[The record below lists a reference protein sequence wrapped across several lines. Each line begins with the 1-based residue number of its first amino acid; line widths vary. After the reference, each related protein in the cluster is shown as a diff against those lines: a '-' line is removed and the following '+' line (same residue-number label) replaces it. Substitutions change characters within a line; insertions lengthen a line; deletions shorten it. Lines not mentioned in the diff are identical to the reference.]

1 MKVGVVDVGGGMRGI
16 YGAGVFDRCMDE
28 GVSFE
33 LCIGVSAGG
42 ANVLSYAAGQRGRN
56 LKFYLE
62 YAFRKEY
69 MSMRN
74 FRRYGNYINLDYI
87 YGTLS
92 NSKGEYPL
100 NYRQILSSGKQ
111 VQIVATNALTGN
123 TEYFDLND
131 MSQDHYDP
139 VKASSCVPVVNKPY
153 VIDQIPYFDGGL
165 SDPIPVNRA
174 FRCGCDK
181 VVVILTR
188 PRDGY
193 RVSDRDIAMA
203 RFLKRRY
210 PASAL
215 RLEQRGGLYNRQ
227 LDLIKSY
234 EKRGKVLIVAP
245 KDISGMKTLKKD
257 REAMKILYQEGY
269 ADAAAIREFMK

>member
-1 MKVGVVDVGGGMRGI
+1 MIGVVDVGGGMRGI
-16 YGAGVFDRCMDE
+16 YGAGVFDYCMDK
-28 GVSFE
+28 GISFD

-56 LKFYLE
+56 LKFYTD

-69 MSMRN
+69 MSMN
-74 FRRYGNYINLDYI
+74 NLAHQKNYINLDYI

-92 NSKGEYPL
+92 NSRGEYPL
-100 NYRQILSSGKQ
+100 DYKHLLASHKQ
-111 VQIVATNALTGN
+111 VQIVATNALNGKTV
-123 TEYFDLND
+123 YFDLRD

-139 VKASSCVPVVNKPY
+139 VKASSCVPIANRPY
-153 VIDQIPYFDGGL
+153 RIDQIPYFDGGL

-188 PRDGY
+188 PRDSY
-193 RVSDRDIAMA
+193 RVSDRDVSMA
-203 RFLKRRY
+203 LLLKRHY

-215 RLEQRGGLYNRQ
+215 RLAQRADLYNRQ
-227 LDLIKSY
+227 LDLIRKY
-234 EKRGKVLIVAP
+234 EKKGRVVIVAP
-245 KDISGMKTLKKD
+245 RDISGMKTLKKD
-257 REAMKILYQEGY
+257 RKAMEFMYHEGY
-269 ADAAAIREFMK
+269 EDAQEISDFLKQ